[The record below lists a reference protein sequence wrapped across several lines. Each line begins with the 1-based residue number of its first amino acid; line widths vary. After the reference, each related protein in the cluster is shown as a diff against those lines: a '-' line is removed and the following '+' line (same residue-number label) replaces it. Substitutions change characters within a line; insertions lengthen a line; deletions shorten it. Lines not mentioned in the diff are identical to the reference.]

1 MRRHDLAGC
10 QQRFDGATLSRR
22 ALIFQVHRHLGGA
35 APFRAQTLQIGG
47 HEQKPA
53 KDEQGERDRQSRQE
67 AGLPPA
73 PEAANRFVQRIAK
86 RAHSS
91 RPYELTEYYSQRA
104 FDRDFRAATTERPG
118 SEFEKTT
125 PLGNLDNAAMV

>member
-1 MRRHDLAGC
+1 MRGHDLARR
-10 QQRFDGATLSRR
+10 QQRFDRTTLSRSNF
-22 ALIFQVHRHLGGA
+22 IFQVHRHLGGA
-35 APFRAQTLQIGG
+35 APLRPQTLQIGG

-53 KDEQGERDRQSRQE
+53 EDEQGERDRQGRQE

-73 PEAANRFVQRIAK
+73 PEAANRFVERIAK

-91 RPYELTEYYSQRA
+91 GPYELTEYYSQRA

-118 SEFEKTT
+118 SEFEKT
-125 PLGNLDNAAMV
+125 LH